1 MKLIFL
7 GTGTS
12 QGVPV
17 ITCKCPVCSS
27 SDAKDKR
34 LRTAVALQDKDF
46 FVVIDTG
53 PDFRM
58 QMLRAE
64 AERLDGVVFTHPHK
78 DHTAGFDDIRP
89 FFFKQQKPMEVFLND
104 LTLKQLKKE
113 FSYIFDGTKYPGIP
127 EVNIHLIEEFKE
139 FEIKEITF
147 LPILGFHYKL
157 PVLGFRIGN
166 LAYLTDMNC
175 IPPRSMEL
183 LQDLDVLVI
192 NALRRREHISHFT
205 LEGALQIVEELKPKK
220 AFFTHFSHEIGLH
233 SELEKELPEGV
244 FPAYDGLEVYFEV

>member
-17 ITCKCPVCSS
+17 ITCKCNVCSS
-27 SDAKDKR
+27 EDSRDKR
-34 LRTAVALQDKDF
+34 FRTSAAISGEDF

-58 QMLRAE
+58 QMLRCG
-64 AERLDGVVFTHPHK
+64 AERLDAVLFTHPHK

-89 FFFKQQKPMEVFLND
+89 FFFRQQKPMDIYLNEI
-104 LTLKQLKKE
+104 TFKQLKRE

-127 EVNIHLIEEFKE
+127 EVNVHLIEAYKE
-139 FEIKEITF
+139 FSIKGASF
-147 LPILGFHYKL
+147 LPIHGLHYKL
-157 PVLGFRIGN
+157 PVLGFKVGN
-166 LAYLTDMNC
+166 LAYLTDMNFL
-175 IPPRSMEL
+175 PEESLKL
-183 LQDLDVLVI
+183 LEDLDVLVL

-205 LEGALQIVEELKPKK
+205 LEGALEVIERLKPRR
-220 AFFTHFSHEIGLH
+220 AYLTHFSHEMGLH
-233 SELEKELPEGV
+233 SDLEKELSEGV
-244 FPAYDGLEVYFEV
+244 FPAYDGLEVEF